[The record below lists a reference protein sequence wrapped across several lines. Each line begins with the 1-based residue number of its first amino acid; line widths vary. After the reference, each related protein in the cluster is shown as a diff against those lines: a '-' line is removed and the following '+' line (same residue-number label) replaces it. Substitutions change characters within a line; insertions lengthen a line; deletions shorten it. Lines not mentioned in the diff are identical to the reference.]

1 LKLRADR
8 WVAGLAIGRCAAAK
22 QVFASLAGLG
32 RDIGAPA
39 GNSDLLPASSTWAKF
54 NVVLAAGPTGEKDQI
69 CRLIIESNARVHGS
83 RDGEAALQFGR
94 ASLHL
99 WACEGVLVTQRG
111 LFRPIDAPET
121 PVVLVIDDDPSLREA
136 LGRLFRSVD
145 LESKLFPSVAEL
157 LLHKF
162 PDAPC
167 CVVLDIRLPGMSGL
181 DFQTQLANSNIHVP
195 IIMMTGHGDIPMSV
209 RAMKGGAVDFLTKPF
224 RDQDMLDAVA
234 QAIGRDRER
243 RGSEK
248 ARAELR
254 ERFESLTPRE
264 REIMALVTTGLM
276 NKQVA
281 GELGLSEITVKI
293 HRGHIM
299 RKMGV
304 RSLADLVR
312 AAEALELHQQAK
324 SAPRTSG

>member
-1 LKLRADR
+1 MRVFVLRGTG
-8 WVAGLAIGRCAAAK
+8 GLRCSSVGPA
-22 QVFASLAGLG
+22 FA
-32 RDIGAPA
+32 R
-39 GNSDLLPASSTWAKF
+39 
-54 NVVLAAGPTGEKDQI
+54 
-69 CRLIIESNARVHGS
+69 ES
-83 RDGEAALQFGR
+83 
-94 ASLHL
+94 
-99 WACEGVLVTQRG
+99 VLVTQRRPT
-111 LFRPIDAPET
+111 RPIDAPET
-121 PVVLVIDDDPSLREA
+121 PVVLVVDDDPSLREA

-145 LESKLFPSVAEL
+145 LEPKLFPSVAEL

-167 CVVLDIRLPGMSGL
+167 CLVLDIRLPGVSGL
-181 DFQTQLANSNIHVP
+181 DFQTQLANSDIHVP
-195 IIMMTGHGDIPMSV
+195 IIMITGHGDIPMSV

-234 QAIGRDRER
+234 HAIERDRKR
-243 RGSEK
+243 RDSDK
-248 ARAELR
+248 ALAELR

-299 RKMGV
+299 RKMSV

-312 AAEALELHQQAK
+312 AAEALELHQPAK